1 LSRGGETEINSGVE
15 AFPSVFI
22 TSRLLFSGA
31 AKNKTGSVARP
42 ENMHDGNDRDHETA
56 FPKKYGQMAQQAHQ
70 LPHLLGQSK
79 PRRTTKLSKLEFDT
93 VNRTS
98 PQIT

>member
-1 LSRGGETEINSGVE
+1 
-15 AFPSVFI
+15 
-22 TSRLLFSGA
+22 
-31 AKNKTGSVARP
+31 
-42 ENMHDGNDRDHETA
+42 MHDGNDRDHETA

-79 PRRTTKLSKLEFDT
+79 PRTTKLSKLEFDT

-98 PQIT
+98 PQLNPSKRLAVLKALQFATVVRRGQQRHTVEELVGLALR

>member
-1 LSRGGETEINSGVE
+1 
-15 AFPSVFI
+15 
-22 TSRLLFSGA
+22 
-31 AKNKTGSVARP
+31 
-42 ENMHDGNDRDHETA
+42 MHDGNDRDYETA
-56 FPKKYGQMAQQAHQ
+56 FPKKYGQMAYKAHQ
-70 LPHLLGQSK
+70 LPHLAKVTK